1 MSVHLRVGGPLS
13 IPTMGACFMCQRGY
27 RAVVACG
34 ELTRNGGPGHE
45 AIEIPLYACR
55 ACEGQLLVLLA
66 DALRSPVRPYVAAGH
81 SH

>member
-1 MSVHLRVGGPLS
+1 MNVRVRVGGPLS
-13 IPTMGACFMCQRGY
+13 IPAMGACFMCQRGY

-45 AIEIPLYACR
+45 AIAIPLYVCR

-66 DALRSPVRPYVAAGH
+66 DALRSPVRPYVADGLPH
-81 SH
+81 